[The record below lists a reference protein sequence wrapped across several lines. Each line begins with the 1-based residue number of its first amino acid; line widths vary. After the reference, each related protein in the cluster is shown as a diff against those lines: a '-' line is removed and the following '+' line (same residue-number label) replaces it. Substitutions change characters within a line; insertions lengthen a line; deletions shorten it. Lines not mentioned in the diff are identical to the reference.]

1 VHLTRSYYDCLERDI
16 AFGESCENYLRGWHC
31 SFTDRDHENATEVW
45 QAVAEISDAKPTSV
59 ATNCAHKNL
68 THVDGIEGLLKDCP
82 KHRAPRGVDIVL
94 TNR

>member
-1 VHLTRSYYDCLERDI
+1 VHLARPYYYCLERDI
-16 AFGESCENYLRGWHC
+16 AFGESCENYLRGWYC
-31 SFTDRDHENATEVW
+31 GFADRDHEYAAEVW
-45 QAVAEISDAKPTSV
+45 QTIAKIGNAQPTCV
-59 ATNCAHKNL
+59 TTDRARENL